1 MTTDNSKILTKN
13 TNRGFQIRVLPKTTA
28 EQEKALREQLHA
40 EIENKTKACSNIVYD
55 CTLPRIEGYG
65 YCLKHILQ
73 DAKAPYKQCAYL
85 YPINGKRC
93 TQPAPKYDPK
103 KDVFTNYCFEHS
115 RLSQLT
121 KTRNT
126 VGKFQNVE
134 TNETLLH
141 GLAHHVNAGRA
152 NRSHLNDDREN
163 DVDISKPYIDP
174 FVDIESVLKND
185 TKLHILDYASDS
197 SSDDDMPTVSNT
209 WKGADMEGSDNESVD
224 SLNEDVLKHAE
235 IYTTEEATMI
245 TKQKM
250 VRLQSLYI
258 DQIHR
263 LQYILKDRRRK
274 YLQNL
279 KIERESLCSIHDQ
292 AKETLAEKRMYERLK
307 AMNKF
312 HKRNGVEAV
321 LHRKFIEKRLKAT
334 EGYTNRPLS
343 FHTKCTYTEGGV
355 KCGERI
361 LPACK
366 FCKKHILEDKKQI
379 LFRPC
384 YVEKSGVVCQ
394 EPVPNIFEDSTCVLH
409 IELPPMRHYEQK
421 ISEKIQ

>member
-73 DAKAPYKQCAYL
+73 DPKAPYKQCAYL

-152 NRSHLNDDREN
+152 NKSHLNDDREN

-174 FVDIESVLKND
+174 FGKWVIFSS
-185 TKLHILDYASDS
+185 LHN
-197 SSDDDMPTVSNT
+197 VN
-209 WKGADMEGSDNESVD
+209 
-224 SLNEDVLKHAE
+224 
-235 IYTTEEATMI
+235 
-245 TKQKM
+245 
-250 VRLQSLYI
+250 
-258 DQIHR
+258 
-263 LQYILKDRRRK
+263 
-274 YLQNL
+274 
-279 KIERESLCSIHDQ
+279 
-292 AKETLAEKRMYERLK
+292 
-307 AMNKF
+307 
-312 HKRNGVEAV
+312 
-321 LHRKFIEKRLKAT
+321 
-334 EGYTNRPLS
+334 
-343 FHTKCTYTEGGV
+343 
-355 KCGERI
+355 
-361 LPACK
+361 
-366 FCKKHILEDKKQI
+366 
-379 LFRPC
+379 
-384 YVEKSGVVCQ
+384 
-394 EPVPNIFEDSTCVLH
+394 
-409 IELPPMRHYEQK
+409 
-421 ISEKIQ
+421 